1 MSDPTARSVPRS
13 RPSGGLS
20 AGVLRCGDF
29 VVDLSTRRL
38 RSADGAA
45 VAIGSRAFD
54 LLLALIE
61 GHGQPVPGEQLRAR
75 VWPRRV
81 VADNNLRVQLTL
93 LRRLLGREAVA
104 YLPGLGYRLTV
115 PIEWPAAADDEPTPA
130 PGHLPEIL
138 WPLLGREGWMQRL
151 DAELRPGARLS
162 LVAAG
167 GIGKTSL
174 ALALAHQ
181 GARRFA
187 DGAWWVDLTPL
198 RDPQELPRQVAAALG
213 LPVMR
218 ERALDQLGH
227 ALSSWSAL
235 LVLDN
240 CEHLR
245 AAACELAD
253 RLLRVASGVG
263 LLVTSRVALGCAGE
277 QLCHLPPLDLPG
289 ADAPW
294 SALQRSG
301 AVQLFETRTRA
312 ADQRF
317 RLRPENAQRVAE
329 ICRQLDGNAFAI
341 TLAAAQVPVL
351 GLQWVHDSLEDR
363 LNWRHRQP
371 AADDDA
377 PHHRSLAATLDWSC
391 ALLREP
397 AQRLLRRLGVTTG
410 SVAVGLVE
418 ALAAAAE
425 PLRASDGRQAIEAL
439 VAHGLLAL
447 EVRALDGTSEP
458 AYVMHGS
465 VRLYAR
471 EQLQTSGEWD
481 AAHEAL
487 ARWLSGQLGGDGPLD
502 AEPPP
507 PPQRVQQLS
516 ADVQVAVAWA
526 ARTQPDLGVAL
537 VRRCIVGWRRHG
549 QHALA
554 MRLSAELLANV
565 DQHALAL
572 RFLLLE
578 GLCGIQWELEHH
590 DQVFQHARE
599 MQALLQADQGLERPI
614 WLRRWAQALA
624 WQAHVLCY
632 QQGSAAAV
640 PLLYEALAASRE
652 GHDGRGLRQSLA
664 NLGWYLQDLGQ
675 FDEAHPLLV
684 ESLQLSLE
692 AGDDWGVLVAL
703 ENLGELELHRGRP
716 LLAIEHFAREAEL
729 ARRVP
734 DLFRRCQALVS
745 LVQSQLALSGEPADR
760 AALLEALVLARQ
772 HGFLRPMC
780 HGVSVLALLQARS
793 GQPAEALATLVF
805 SEHLHRRLALPICQ
819 SSQRAE
825 VEARTL
831 CADTLSAATRRA
843 AQARG
848 ELLELAELISGL
860 QTPQSSGS

>member
-1 MSDPTARSVPRS
+1 MSDPRLRSVPS
-13 RPSGGLS
+13 PRPGGS
-20 AGVLRCGDF
+20 PAGGQLRCGDF
-29 VVDLSTRRL
+29 VIDLSSRRL
-38 RSADGAA
+38 RCADGAA
-45 VAIGSRAFD
+45 VAMGSRAFD

-75 VWPRRV
+75 VWPHRV

-104 YLPGLGYRLTV
+104 YLPGLGYQLTV
-115 PIEWPAAADDEPTPA
+115 PIEWPTAADDEPEPP

-138 WPLLGREGWMQRL
+138 WPLLGREAWMQQL
-151 DAELRPGARLS
+151 DADMRPDGRLS

-181 GARRFA
+181 SARRFA
-187 DGAWWVDLTPL
+187 DGAWWVDLSPL
-198 RDPQELPRQVAAALG
+198 RNPQELPRHVAAVLG

-218 ERALDQLGH
+218 ERALEQLGH

-253 RLLRVASGVG
+253 RLLRVASGVS
-263 LLVTSRVALGCAGE
+263 LLVTSRIALGCAGE
-277 QLCHLPPLDLPG
+277 QVCRLPPLDLPP

-294 SALQRSG
+294 AALQRNG
-301 AVQLFETRTRA
+301 ALQLFEARTRA

-351 GLQWVHDSLEDR
+351 GLQWVHDSLGER
-363 LNWRHRQP
+363 LSWKQRLP
-371 AADDDA
+371 SGTDDP
-377 PHHRSLAATLDWSC
+377 PHHRSLVATLDWSW

-397 AQRLLRRLGVTTG
+397 AQRLLRRLGVATG
-410 SVAVGLVE
+410 SVATDLVQ

-425 PLRASDGRQAIEAL
+425 PLRISDARQAIEAL

-465 VRLYAR
+465 VRLYAL

-507 PPQRVQQLS
+507 LPQRVQQLS

-554 MRLSAELLANV
+554 MRLSAELLAHV

-590 DQVFQHARE
+590 DQVFQHARQ
-599 MQALLQADQGLERPI
+599 MQALLQADQGLERPV

-632 QQGSAAAV
+632 QQGAAAAV
-640 PLLYEALAASRE
+640 PLLQEALAASRE
-652 GHDGRGLRQSLA
+652 GHDARGIRQALA
-664 NLGWYLQDLGQ
+664 NLGWNLQDLGQ
-675 FDEAHPLLV
+675 FDEAHAMLV
-684 ESLQLSLE
+684 ESLQLSVE

-716 LLAIEHFAREAEL
+716 TLAIEHFAREAEL

-745 LVQSQLALSGEPADR
+745 LVQSQLALADEAADG
-760 AALLEALVLARQ
+760 AALHEALVTAHQ
-772 HGFLRPMC
+772 HGFLRPLC

-825 VEARTL
+825 AEAHAL
-831 CADTLSAATRRA
+831 CADTLSAAARLS

-848 ELLELAELISGL
+848 ELLELSELIDGMQGL
-860 QTPQSSGS
+860 QSSGS